1 MYISWRSGL
10 FCLILLQA
18 NTLFISILMQN
29 TLLKPS
35 FWHKWA
41 AGAREKADKVPN
53 SRQQDPQLMSKK
65 IWITVPLFWWGIFLV
80 VDVRNAGLGEGLV
93 WVGGV
98 TLQEGVTDWPHLQM
112 SIRRDP
118 SISCQRFGLGW
129 CELHSY
135 SSLLWCY
142 SLPRS
147 HNVNPSSPW
156 PACLFPSSRMPWREL
171 S

>member
-10 FCLILLQA
+10 FCLVLLQA

-93 WVGGV
+93 LG
-98 TLQEGVTDWPHLQM
+98 
-112 SIRRDP
+112 RR
-118 SISCQRFGLGW
+118 
-129 CELHSY
+129 
-135 SSLLWCY
+135 CY
-142 SLPRS
+142 SAGRS
-147 HNVNPSSPW
+147 YRLTPSPNVHTKRPKHFLSTLW
-156 PACLFPSSRMPWREL
+156 PGLMRAAQLQQFAMVLFIAA
-171 S
+171 